1 MKKGALLLALM
12 LAASGA
18 GSVAVAD
25 QADTAAQT
33 TPEATAQADA
43 AETDAAQVTQAP
55 DTADAQYQALERGAK
70 GEDVRALMQRLYDLG
85 YYKSD
90 VDDTFGKGMAR
101 AVRLFNVR
109 CGLGSSEVASVE
121 TQQLAFAANAPV
133 YDIMPPR
140 ITGVRLEQYEGKPVF
155 SITAYNPQESDITFL
170 SVIFRCYDANGAQIY
185 ATAAD
190 ASQLI
195 NEPKFGKYRDIK
207 LASGE
212 TLDMSTLT
220 SFDLSAYPGVSRV
233 DVAVYCYQA
242 GRDIMIVPESYFT
255 WVSSDGTTTGDEIS
269 QSAIALRNRTSEQD
283 KQASRFDLGISTE
296 HVYAYESDYYG
307 VPVGM
312 YLNSVEPSSIAA
324 NAGLQAG
331 DVITAI
337 AGIPLDF
344 NEALYI
350 IKAQMEPGVEYALD
364 YSRAGVTNTTMI
376 SWTETADA
384 E

>member
-43 AETDAAQVTQAP
+43 AETDVAQVTQAP

-344 NEALYI
+344 DEALYI

>member
-43 AETDAAQVTQAP
+43 AETDTAQVTQAP

-220 SFDLSAYPGVSRV
+220 SFDLNAYPGVSRV

-344 NEALYI
+344 DEALYI

>member
-12 LAASGA
+12 LAAYGA

-140 ITGVRLEQYEGKPVF
+140 ITGVRLEQYESKPVF

-344 NEALYI
+344 DEALYI

>member
-12 LAASGA
+12 LAASGV

-43 AETDAAQVTQAP
+43 AETDAAQATQAP

-101 AVRLFNVR
+101 AVRLFNAR

-133 YDIMPPR
+133 YDVMPPR

-190 ASQLI
+190 ASQLT

-255 WVSSDGTTTGDEIS
+255 WVSSDGTTTGNEIS

-283 KQASRFDLGISTE
+283 KQAARFDLGISTE

-312 YLNSVEPSSIAA
+312 YLNSVETGSIAA

-344 NEALYI
+344 DEALYI

>member
-12 LAASGA
+12 LAVSGA

-25 QADTAAQT
+25 QADTAAQA

-55 DTADAQYQALERGAK
+55 NTADAQYQALERGAK

-344 NEALYI
+344 DEALYI

>member
-12 LAASGA
+12 LAAYGA

-55 DTADAQYQALERGAK
+55 DIADAQYQALERGAK

-269 QSAIALRNRTSEQD
+269 QSAIALRNRTSGQD

-344 NEALYI
+344 DEALYI

>member
-55 DTADAQYQALERGAK
+55 DIADSQYQALERGAK

-344 NEALYI
+344 DEALYI

>member
-43 AETDAAQVTQAP
+43 AGTDAAQVTQAP

-195 NEPKFGKYRDIK
+195 NEPKFGKYRDRK

-344 NEALYI
+344 DEALYI

>member
-12 LAASGA
+12 LAASGV

-43 AETDAAQVTQAP
+43 AETDAAQATQAP

-140 ITGVRLEQYEGKPVF
+140 ITGVRLEQYESKPVF

-283 KQASRFDLGISTE
+283 RQASRFDLGISTE

-344 NEALYI
+344 DEALYI

>member
-344 NEALYI
+344 DEALYI

-364 YSRAGVTNTTMI
+364 YSRAGVANTTMI

>member
-220 SFDLSAYPGVSRV
+220 SFDLSAYPGVNRV

-344 NEALYI
+344 DEALYI

>member
-12 LAASGA
+12 LAASGV

-43 AETDAAQVTQAP
+43 AETDAAQATQAP

-190 ASQLI
+190 ASQLT
-195 NEPKFGKYRDIK
+195 NEPKVGKYRDIK

-255 WVSSDGTTTGDEIS
+255 WVSSDGTTTGNEIS

-283 KQASRFDLGISTE
+283 KQAARFDLGISTE

-344 NEALYI
+344 DEALYI

>member
-344 NEALYI
+344 DEALYI

-364 YSRAGVTNTTMI
+364 YSRSGVTNTTMI

>member
-12 LAASGA
+12 LAASGV

-43 AETDAAQVTQAP
+43 AETDAAQATQAP

-190 ASQLI
+190 ASQLT

-255 WVSSDGTTTGDEIS
+255 WVSSDGTTTGNEIS

-283 KQASRFDLGISTE
+283 KQAARFDLGISTE

-344 NEALYI
+344 DEALYI

>member
-55 DTADAQYQALERGAK
+55 NTADAQYQALERGAK

-344 NEALYI
+344 DEALYI

>member
-12 LAASGA
+12 LAAYGA

-344 NEALYI
+344 DEALYI

>member
-25 QADTAAQT
+25 QADTAAQA

-344 NEALYI
+344 DEALYI

>member
-55 DTADAQYQALERGAK
+55 DTADAQYQVLERGAK

-190 ASQLI
+190 ASQLT

-220 SFDLSAYPGVSRV
+220 SFDLSAYPGVIRV

-255 WVSSDGTTTGDEIS
+255 WVSSDGTTTGNEIS

-283 KQASRFDLGISTE
+283 KQAARFDLGISTE

-344 NEALYI
+344 DEALYI

-376 SWTETADA
+376 SWTETTDA

>member
-344 NEALYI
+344 DEALYI

-376 SWTETADA
+376 SWTETDDA

>member
-1 MKKGALLLALM
+1 MKKGALLLAFM

-43 AETDAAQVTQAP
+43 AETDAAQATQAP

-190 ASQLI
+190 ASQLT

-255 WVSSDGTTTGDEIS
+255 WVSSDGTTTGNEIS

-283 KQASRFDLGISTE
+283 KQAARFDLGISTE

-344 NEALYI
+344 DEALYI

-364 YSRAGVTNTTMI
+364 YSHAGVTNTTMI

>member
-1 MKKGALLLALM
+1 MKTGALLLALM

-185 ATAAD
+185 ATASD

-344 NEALYI
+344 DEALYI

>member
-212 TLDMSTLT
+212 MLDMSTLT

-344 NEALYI
+344 DEALYI

>member
-12 LAASGA
+12 LAASGV

-43 AETDAAQVTQAP
+43 AETDAAQATQAP

-190 ASQLI
+190 ASQLT

-255 WVSSDGTTTGDEIS
+255 WVSSDGTTTGNEIS

-283 KQASRFDLGISTE
+283 KQAARFDLGISTE

-344 NEALYI
+344 DEALYI

-376 SWTETADA
+376 SWTETTDA

>member
-55 DTADAQYQALERGAK
+55 DTADVQYQALERGAK

-344 NEALYI
+344 DEALYI

>member
-344 NEALYI
+344 DEALYI

-376 SWTETADA
+376 SWTETSDA

>member
-12 LAASGA
+12 LAAYGA

-55 DTADAQYQALERGAK
+55 DTADSQYQALERGAK

-155 SITAYNPQESDITFL
+155 SIAAYNPQESDITFL

-190 ASQLI
+190 ASQLT

-255 WVSSDGTTTGDEIS
+255 WVSSDGTTTGNEIS

-283 KQASRFDLGISTE
+283 KQAARFDLGISTE

-344 NEALYI
+344 DEALYI

-376 SWTETADA
+376 GWTETTDA

>member
-25 QADTAAQT
+25 QADIAAQT

-344 NEALYI
+344 DEALYI

>member
-12 LAASGA
+12 LAAYGA

-101 AVRLFNVR
+101 AVRLFNLR

-283 KQASRFDLGISTE
+283 TQASRFDLGISTE

-344 NEALYI
+344 DEALYI

>member
-12 LAASGA
+12 LAAYGA

-43 AETDAAQVTQAP
+43 AETDAAQATQAL

-283 KQASRFDLGISTE
+283 RQASRFDLGISTE

-344 NEALYI
+344 DEALYI

-376 SWTETADA
+376 SWTETAEA

>member
-43 AETDAAQVTQAP
+43 AGTDAAQVTQAP

-121 TQQLAFAANAPV
+121 TQQLAFDANAPV

-344 NEALYI
+344 DEALYI

>member
-12 LAASGA
+12 LAAYGA

-133 YDIMPPR
+133 YDVMPPR

-344 NEALYI
+344 DEALYI

>member
-1 MKKGALLLALM
+1 
-12 LAASGA
+12 
-18 GSVAVAD
+18 
-25 QADTAAQT
+25 
-33 TPEATAQADA
+33 
-43 AETDAAQVTQAP
+43 
-55 DTADAQYQALERGAK
+55 
-70 GEDVRALMQRLYDLG
+70 MQRLYDLG

-307 VPVGM
+307 VPVGV

-344 NEALYI
+344 DEALYI

>member
-55 DTADAQYQALERGAK
+55 DTADSQYQALERGAK

-296 HVYAYESDYYG
+296 HVYAYESGYYG

-344 NEALYI
+344 DEALYI

>member
-12 LAASGA
+12 LAAYGA

-43 AETDAAQVTQAP
+43 VETDAAQVTQAP
-55 DTADAQYQALERGAK
+55 DTADTQYQALERGAK

-283 KQASRFDLGISTE
+283 RQASRFDLGISTE

-344 NEALYI
+344 DEALYI

-376 SWTETADA
+376 SWTETAD
-384 E
+384 EE

>member
-1 MKKGALLLALM
+1 MKKGALLLVLM

-55 DTADAQYQALERGAK
+55 NTADAQYQALERGAK

-90 VDDTFGKGMAR
+90 VDDTCGKGMAR

-283 KQASRFDLGISTE
+283 RQASRFDLGISTE

-344 NEALYI
+344 DEALYI

>member
-109 CGLGSSEVASVE
+109 CGLGSSEIASVE

-140 ITGVRLEQYEGKPVF
+140 ITGVRLEQYEDKPVF

-185 ATAAD
+185 ATVAD

-344 NEALYI
+344 DEALYI

>member
-12 LAASGA
+12 LAAYGA

-55 DTADAQYQALERGAK
+55 DTADSQYQALERGAK

-344 NEALYI
+344 DEALYI

>member
-283 KQASRFDLGISTE
+283 RQASRFDLGISTE

-344 NEALYI
+344 DEALYI

>member
-12 LAASGA
+12 LAASGV

-25 QADTAAQT
+25 QADTASQT
-33 TPEATAQADA
+33 TPEATAQIGA
-43 AETDAAQVTQAP
+43 AETDAAQATQAP

-190 ASQLI
+190 ASQLT

-255 WVSSDGTTTGDEIS
+255 WVSSDGTTTGNEIS

-283 KQASRFDLGISTE
+283 KQAARFDLGISTE

-344 NEALYI
+344 DEALYI